1 MKYLISERQYNLLS
15 EQRPDNLMPFQPESF
30 GYNPKKPETTT
41 ASLQKQKEFFKSI
54 DPHTLAIIM
63 GIGTAFIPIVGPF
76 ISAGIGLADAAL
88 YYKEGDTKTAG
99 MVAMFSLMPGVGA
112 IVGKIPGVK
121 QLGAKGMAALAPK
134 ISKGASNLT
143 KLEAEVVEAISQNSN
158 LIQQELNTYIQNLA
172 VQGAK
177 TAANPTTAQVLGN
190 IAKQGV
196 KGLAKAAAPYVAAGT
211 AYSKGYD
218 ELQKNTPKSKAQ
230 SEGYDW
236 NFVRNSFGSSGS
248 EQDNVMLTKAWDKGW
263 RPGTVVPNEFQTKQY
278 QAQYNQEVED
288 LKQLE
293 ALILQAG
300 G

>member
-1 MKYLISERQYNLLS
+1 MKYLISEHQYNLLV
-15 EQRPDNLMPFQPESF
+15 EQESLNLRGKTIPS
-30 GYNPKKPETTT
+30 GISAKHSSSNPGN
-41 ASLQKQKEFFKSI
+41 
-54 DPHTLAIIM
+54 DPHNRNIVLGVA
-63 GIGTAFIPIVGPF
+63 ASFIPVVGPF
-76 ISAGIGLADAAL
+76 ISAGIGLYDAKM
-88 YYKEGDTKTAG
+88 YYDEGDTKTAG
-99 MVAMFSLMPGVGA
+99 MIAMFSLLPGVGG
-112 IVGKIPGVK
+112 IISKTIPGIK
-121 QLGAKGMAALAPK
+121 TLGAKGMSSLASK
-134 ISKGASNLT
+134 ISKGGGNLT
-143 KLEAEVVEAISQNSN
+143 KLEAEIVEGISQNST
-158 LIQQELNTYIQNLA
+158 LVQQELNTYIQNLA
-172 VQGAK
+172 AQGAK
-177 TAANPTTAQVLGN
+177 TAANPTTAQVLGT

-236 NFVRNSFGSSGS
+236 NFVRTSFGSSGS

-263 RPGTVVPNEFQTKQY
+263 RPGTVVPTEFQTKQY
-278 QAQYNQEVED
+278 QTQYNQEVEG

>member
-15 EQRPDNLMPFQPESF
+15 EQPDSRMPFQPETF
-30 GYNPKKPETTT
+30 GYNPKKPETTK
-41 ASLQKQKEFFKSI
+41 AALQKQKEFFKSI
-54 DPHTLAIIM
+54 DPHTLAIVL
-63 GIGTAFIPIVGPF
+63 GIGSAFIPVVGPF

-99 MVAMFSLMPGVGA
+99 MVAMFSLIPGLSLA
-112 IVGKIPGVK
+112 NKIPGVK
-121 QLGAKGMAALAPK
+121 QLGAKGMSSLASK
-134 ISKGASNLT
+134 ISKGGSNLT
-143 KLEAEVVEAISQNSN
+143 KLEAEIVEGISQNSTA
-158 LIQQELNTYIQNLA
+158 IQQELNTYLQNLA

-177 TAANPTTAQVLGN
+177 TAANPTTAQVLGT

-196 KGLAKAAAPYVAAGT
+196 KGLAKAAAPYVAAGV

-230 SEGYDW
+230 SEGFDW
-236 NFVRNSFGSSGS
+236 NFVRTSFGSSGS
-248 EQDNVMLTKAWDKGW
+248 EQDNIMLTKAWDKGW

-278 QAQYNQEVED
+278 QAQYNKEVED

-293 ALILQAG
+293 ALILQASG